1 MMQRYSST
9 QNQIVKNTLE
19 AFGGSFG
26 LRINFEKKNS
36 TPNLM

>member
-26 LRINFEKKNS
+26 LHINFEKK
-36 TPNLM
+36 TAHPI